1 MDDFRVGSTP
11 PYYAHRDQER
21 PANSNRKQA
30 RRSKS
35 GVPEDEFHP
44 GESTESDLETE
55 DNLGVQDYYTPSD
68 RTEEP
73 D

>member
-21 PANSNRKQA
+21 LADSNRKKA

-35 GVPEDEFHP
+35 GFPEEKVHP
-44 GESTESDLETE
+44 GESTEGDPETA
-55 DNLGVQDYYTPSD
+55 DDLGVQDYYTPAD

-73 D
+73 G